1 MIQVENITKKYGSFT
16 AVNNI
21 NFEIDEG
28 EIVGF
33 LGPNGAG
40 KSTTM
45 NMITGF
51 IEPTSGRI
59 IVDGYDISKKPRKAK
74 RQIGYM
80 PEGVPLY
87 SDLTVKEFVTYMAE
101 LKGVPKKEKKD
112 KVQKAI
118 EETGLQDVQNKL
130 TRNLSRGYKQR
141 VSMAGALVSNPKVI
155 ILDEP
160 TVGLDPK
167 QVTEIRALIKELG
180 KEHTVILSS
189 HILSEVSQ
197 ICNRVIIINNGQIV
211 AIDTPENLEKKVVT
225 DNSVYVTVEDTEN
238 KMDTIIEKLP
248 EIKEVK
254 LITENEDNTKKY
266 MITANSNIDLRK
278 NIFET
283 FAKEGITIFEMKKS
297 DVTLEDAFM
306 QLIEN
311 KEEVHDE
318 VKDEVAKTEN
328 DKAEQE
334 ETDEVKS
341 EIKEDSKDDKKEEET
356 TEIEEKTQEE
366 NKQEEGGQ
374 E

>member
-87 SDLTVKEFVTYMAE
+87 SDLTDKEFVTYMAE

-167 QVTEIRALIKELG
+167 QVTEIRSLIKELG

-225 DNSVYVTVEDTEN
+225 DNSVYVTGEDTEN

-266 MITANSNIDLRK
+266 MITANSDIDLRK

-318 VKDEVAKTEN
+318 VKDEV
-328 DKAEQE
+328 
-334 ETDEVKS
+334 KS

>member
-1 MIQVENITKKYGSFT
+1 
-16 AVNNI
+16 
-21 NFEIDEG
+21 
-28 EIVGF
+28 
-33 LGPNGAG
+33 
-40 KSTTM
+40 
-45 NMITGF
+45 
-51 IEPTSGRI
+51 
-59 IVDGYDISKKPRKAK
+59 
-74 RQIGYM
+74 
-80 PEGVPLY
+80 
-87 SDLTVKEFVTYMAE
+87 
-101 LKGVPKKEKKD
+101 
-112 KVQKAI
+112 
-118 EETGLQDVQNKL
+118 
-130 TRNLSRGYKQR
+130 
-141 VSMAGALVSNPKVI
+141 
-155 ILDEP
+155 
-160 TVGLDPK
+160 
-167 QVTEIRALIKELG
+167 
-180 KEHTVILSS
+180 
-189 HILSEVSQ
+189 
-197 ICNRVIIINNGQIV
+197 
-211 AIDTPENLEKKVVT
+211 
-225 DNSVYVTVEDTEN
+225 
-238 KMDTIIEKLP
+238 MDTIIEKLP

-266 MITANSNIDLRK
+266 MITANSDIDLRK

-334 ETDEVKS
+334 ETDEVNS